1 VASLGLTCIS
11 GSDFDTL
18 RPSSHLCERT
28 NGLDYAQIDFTGWL
42 DSFQGKD
49 IMDSSSANKGQMVKV
64 PIGPGDEGGQGL
76 VAGQGRGGTVAEP
89 VIVPVPLGVN
99 KALSAGVAPRAADG
113 GLATQALAASF
124 KDAPTVGTKFRIVIP
139 PELGF
144 GKEGGISGL
153 GVKVPPSA
161 TLYYEV
167 RIRAKTGKFQT
178 GA

>member
-1 VASLGLTCIS
+1 
-11 GSDFDTL
+11 
-18 RPSSHLCERT
+18 
-28 NGLDYAQIDFTGWL
+28 
-42 DSFQGKD
+42 
-49 IMDSSSANKGQMVKV
+49 MDSSSANKGQMVKV

-144 GKEGGISGL
+144 GKENLACATDANASLGGTAARIAGKAFGGSSL
-153 GVKVPPSA
+153 TKDEKARAPSPHLA
-161 TLYYEV
+161 SPSS
-167 RIRAKTGKFQT
+167 
-178 GA
+178 